1 MSMSLAVVAI
11 THRTAPLTIR
21 ERLGFSPDDQ
31 VAWLR
36 EWKNLAN
43 EIVLL
48 VTCHR
53 TELYWIAD
61 EPGTGRGLEW
71 LAAAA
76 GLPVEVLAPVALRA
90 EGEQAVRH
98 LMRVAAGL
106 DSRVVGETQ
115 ILGQVRRAREFART
129 AGTLGP
135 VLERLF
141 SLSLAAGR
149 TARARSG
156 LGAGGRS
163 LVRLAVGA
171 VSRSLGGLGGRTVL
185 VLGAGE
191 MGRLVVTELRRE
203 RPAALWVSNRTA
215 ERLQALV
222 RDGDVQGV
230 EWARW
235 PELVVEVDAIFVAT
249 AAPEPILC
257 ARHFD
262 SRARSGVVVDLAVP
276 RNVEPS
282 VAHVPGIRLITVD
295 DLQDEP
301 ESSLTQSPYQCAEEI
316 VDHYVRRYLRWWQAR
331 QLAEEI
337 RLAQEVLEQ
346 LCQRELRRAVQLIAR
361 NPEKASEIEREA
373 AASIARKVLAPA
385 FQSLH
390 PETDGAAAVFRLLA
404 GVQQ

>member
-1 MSMSLAVVAI
+1 MSLAVVAI

-61 EPGTGRGLEW
+61 EPGTGHGLEW

-76 GLPVEVLAPVALRA
+76 GLPVEVLAPVALSA

-163 LVRLAVGA
+163 LARLAVGA

-215 ERLQALV
+215 ERLQALTS
-222 RDGDVQGV
+222 DGDVQGV

-301 ESSLTQSPYQCAEEI
+301 ESSRTQSPYQCAEEI

-346 LCQRELRRAVQLIAR
+346 LCQRELRRAVQLIAH

-373 AASIARKVLAPA
+373 AASVARKVLAPV

-390 PETDGAAAVFRLLA
+390 PETDGAAVVFRLLA
-404 GVQQ
+404 GVRQ

>member
-1 MSMSLAVVAI
+1 MSMSLEVVAI

-36 EWKNLAN
+36 EWKSLAT
-43 EIVLL
+43 EIALL

-61 EPGTGRGLEW
+61 EPGSGRGLEW

-76 GLPVEVLAPVALRA
+76 GLPVEILAPVALRA

-115 ILGQVRRAREFART
+115 ILGQVRRARELARA

-163 LVRLAVGA
+163 LARLAVSA
-171 VSRSLGGLGGRTVL
+171 VSRSLGGLGGRAVL

-215 ERLQALV
+215 ERLQAIAG
-222 RDGDVQGV
+222 DGDVQGV
-230 EWARW
+230 EWTRW

-249 AAPEPILC
+249 AAPEPVLC

-262 SRARSGVVVDLAVP
+262 SRVRPGVVVDLAVP
-276 RNVEPS
+276 RNVETS
-282 VAHVPGIRLITVD
+282 VAQVPGIRLITVD

-301 ESSLTQSPYQCAEEI
+301 GSSISQSPYKCAEEI
-316 VDHYVRRYLRWWQAR
+316 VERYVRRYLRWWQAR

-337 RLAQEVLEQ
+337 RLAQEVIEE
-346 LCQRELRRAVQLIAR
+346 LCHRELRRAFHLITR

-373 AASIARKVLAPA
+373 AASVARKVLAPV

-390 PETDGAAAVFRLLA
+390 QETNGVAAALRLLA
-404 GVQQ
+404 SAQR